1 MPYAEVRED
10 PSGEMVEFLL
20 LPKRESKSEVIT
32 FDRSIKC
39 TVQNVH
45 AYEFGTAFTLA
56 FMFLDNITKAGSF
69 FLLKWLLLLLLV
81 QNEFTEPKDEILFSK
96 ISCRPPALLLVGF
109 LGNIL
114 PNKILKEAGQFAKPF
129 CERKPGDS
137 VLPTS
142 LEVDSKGSKKPNL
155 ECIRKVMKK
164 QNTSEAK
171 FIEMNKFCTSGTIEI
186 ASGGIAYFPNLEL
199 YKKKE
204 LTNLIYES
212 VILQHNVN
220 LKRIIQ

>member
-1 MPYAEVRED
+1 MD
-10 PSGEMVEFLL
+10 PWKCVLSTVIEN
-20 LPKRESKSEVIT
+20 LP
-32 FDRSIKC
+32 DY
-39 TVQNVH
+39 VH

-171 FIEMNKFCTSGTIEI
+171 FIEMNKFCTS
-186 ASGGIAYFPNLEL
+186 
-199 YKKKE
+199 KE
-204 LTNLIYES
+204 HIIMCKFLICMY
-212 VILQHNVN
+212 L
-220 LKRIIQ
+220 R